1 MRAAL
6 VKVLD
11 AEFESPAVRSA
22 VRALLVAV
30 VVVAEPAVRSLLG
43 V

>member
-1 MRAAL
+1 MKAAL

-22 VRALLVAV
+22 VRALLVAA
-30 VVVAEPAVRSLLG
+30 VAVAVPLVRGIVG

>member
-1 MRAAL
+1 MKAAL

-11 AEFESPAVRSA
+11 AEFQNPAVRSA

-30 VVVAEPAVRSLLG
+30 VVVAEPVVRGLF
-43 V
+43 